1 MNTKLDK
8 TLDELAAESRK
19 ENRRG
24 RRGRRGYAGRRGF
37 GGRRRTSGNRS
48 SNNDVDNRRR
58 LHITNLNK
66 SLNNEELKKLFQQ
79 YGTLTR
85 CGIHFDKMG
94 VSKGTADIEFQN
106 HDEAEKARSNLN
118 QAEINGVT
126 VSVLYSNRPL
136 RRRNSSNSGNRITRK
151 IGLRRR
157 RGRTTGTRRRNGGG
171 LRSNRR
177 NNNGRRR
184 TNNNNAGN
192 NRRRVFRN
200 SLGRRRR
207 N

>member
-1 MNTKLDK
+1 MNAKLDK

-24 RRGRRGYAGRRGF
+24 RRGRRGFSGRRGLR
-37 GGRRRTSGNRS
+37 GRRRTGGNRNTS
-48 SNNDVDNRRR
+48 R
-58 LHITNLNK
+58 LHITNLNT

-106 HDEAEKARSNLN
+106 HEDAEKARSNLN

-126 VSVLYSNRPL
+126 VSVLYSTRPV
-136 RRRNSSNSGNRITRK
+136 RRRNSTNSGNRTSRK

-157 RGRTTGTRRRNGGG
+157 GRTGGLRRRNQGG
-171 LRSNRR
+171 LRNNRR

-184 TNNNNAGN
+184 TNNNAGGN
-192 NRRRVFRN
+192 NRRRLFRN

>member
-1 MNTKLDK
+1 MNAKLDK

-24 RRGRRGYAGRRGF
+24 RRGRRGFSGRRGLR
-37 GGRRRTSGNRS
+37 GRRRTGGNRNT
-48 SNNDVDNRRR
+48 SNNETDNRRR
-58 LHITNLNK
+58 LHITNLNT

-106 HDEAEKARSNLN
+106 HEDAEKARSNLN

-126 VSVLYSNRPL
+126 VSVLYSNRPI
-136 RRRNSSNSGNRITRK
+136 RRRNSTNGANRTSRK

-157 RGRTTGTRRRNGGG
+157 GRTGGLRRRNQGG
-171 LRSNRR
+171 LRNNRR

-184 TNNNNAGN
+184 SNNNAGGN
-192 NRRRVFRN
+192 NRRRLFRN